1 MVIACVVI
9 ISMSGQAAEEGVVEE
24 FSWYRFVAVV
34 SSIVCGAMFTIN
46 SIDLH
51 YGLTTTKLSA
61 T

>member
-1 MVIACVVI
+1 
-9 ISMSGQAAEEGVVEE
+9 MSGQAAEEGVVEE